1 MLRLPPRDTR
11 TDTLVPYT
19 TLFRSR
25 AGAGVEHGVGT
36 ARIQLHMPGD
46 ARGPTALSA
55 DWRGGANVSPDDA
68 GALHRL
74 LRRSPVRQ
82 RSEEHTSELQ
92 SLMRTSY
99 AVFCLKKKTTQ
110 TQDTPTDSIRHTNK

>member
-82 RSEEHTSELQ
+82 HPPGHENSGGGRSGHL
-92 SLMRTSY
+92 LR
-99 AVFCLKKKTTQ
+99 AVRLRRWL
-110 TQDTPTDSIRHTNK
+110 PLRGSIAR